1 MTYFY
6 NLGTQ
11 LVNSRILFKFT
22 HSYILK
28 LIVYLIEAVL
38 QLERFFA
45 VEIFSAE
52 NDLPLDTLCGFLHP
66 GFSPERATQRD
77 FSWPHTL
84 NCHPFSFLS
93 TLLYFSS
100 LIYHYLRLDD
110 LFLIG
115 FCLPIMPAFERSDIL
130 SYTLLNP
137 YCLKKLFAQTWQWK
151 NICCMDRF
159 HVHNW
164 KWIVQKKTKYRF
176 RTIWGI
182 IIFINSFAMRI
193 VEIIFDF

>member
-1 MTYFY
+1 MLIKIRHAHIVCTAKLNYANKNKVQISETYNDIIGGRTNMTYFY

-77 FSWPHTL
+77 FS
-84 NCHPFSFLS
+84 
-93 TLLYFSS
+93 
-100 LIYHYLRLDD
+100 
-110 LFLIG
+110 
-115 FCLPIMPAFERSDIL
+115 
-130 SYTLLNP
+130 
-137 YCLKKLFAQTWQWK
+137 
-151 NICCMDRF
+151 
-159 HVHNW
+159 
-164 KWIVQKKTKYRF
+164 
-176 RTIWGI
+176 
-182 IIFINSFAMRI
+182 
-193 VEIIFDF
+193 